1 METLGPREE
10 VNPTLSFTFKESER
24 DWRAAHQTLATC
36 HTLCARPPRAG
47 GGGGGGGGRHAP
59 WEGDGGSFAC
69 VTSLH
74 HVYVCA
80 ANLLVKSQ
88 ALGNRRK

>member
-1 METLGPREE
+1 MFASNLIKIEGKFKKETNKADT
-10 VNPTLSFTFKESER
+10 VSHYDNPSSVS
-24 DWRAAHQTLATC
+24 AN
-36 HTLCARPPRAG
+36 P
-47 GGGGGGGGRHAP
+47 
-59 WEGDGGSFAC
+59 EGDGGSFAC